1 MSVLLFIIRLRI
13 EGFFFL
19 FERTRCREKK
29 NAFIYRTF
37 QKKNHSSRKKIK
49 TRWRCPRKWRPFYP
63 VTGATTF
70 MQTRFIN
77 AATVMAS
84 AKRVW
89 IIWFVIR
96 VTVLC
101 VTARCCPMADSF
113 EISVLKRW
121 PIWSPSPAGTSSYAK
136 KWGIYRCSVCVFFFF
151 IFSNACGFNGVRS
164 ARKKHAPE
172 CSKLRIECV
181 IDFCE
186 ASWYGEIPQLKGHL
200 KTVHKVQFLRFKKQ
214 PTPFVFNVDAVP
226 ITFITFPEIDL
237 CVKMKRN
244 SRQQVQ
250 IACII
255 VTDDL
260 CPGRVTAT
268 MKPEPKQIRE
278 QLKERKGGY
287 GVTINFLIQSA
298 REWSIEP
305 RWSHPSEDFE
315 DGPRLSISF
324 NKRSRRQRDMTHQ
337 GPSKKAK
344 IEE

>member
-1 MSVLLFIIRLRI
+1 M
-13 EGFFFL
+13 
-19 FERTRCREKK
+19 
-29 NAFIYRTF
+29 
-37 QKKNHSSRKKIK
+37 
-49 TRWRCPRKWRPFYP
+49 
-63 VTGATTF
+63 
-70 MQTRFIN
+70 
-77 AATVMAS
+77 
-84 AKRVW
+84 
-89 IIWFVIR
+89 
-96 VTVLC
+96 
-101 VTARCCPMADSF
+101 
-113 EISVLKRW
+113 
-121 PIWSPSPAGTSSYAK
+121 
-136 KWGIYRCSVCVFFFF
+136 
-151 IFSNACGFNGVRS
+151 RS

-172 CSKLRIECV
+172 CSKLRIECL
-181 IDFCE
+181 IDFCD
-186 ASWYGEIPQLKGHL
+186 SWYGEIPQLKGHL
-200 KTVHKVQFLRFKKQ
+200 ETVHKVQFV
-214 PTPFVFNVDAVP
+214 PFVKRPAPFLLNIDLVP
-226 ITFITFPEIDL
+226 STFITCPEMDL

-255 VTDDL
+255 VTDDPCTGIVL
-260 CPGRVTAT
+260 ATA
-268 MKPEPKQIRE
+268 KPEPKQIKE

>member
-1 MSVLLFIIRLRI
+1 M
-13 EGFFFL
+13 
-19 FERTRCREKK
+19 
-29 NAFIYRTF
+29 
-37 QKKNHSSRKKIK
+37 
-49 TRWRCPRKWRPFYP
+49 
-63 VTGATTF
+63 
-70 MQTRFIN
+70 
-77 AATVMAS
+77 
-84 AKRVW
+84 
-89 IIWFVIR
+89 
-96 VTVLC
+96 C
-101 VTARCCPMADSF
+101 V
-113 EISVLKRW
+113 
-121 PIWSPSPAGTSSYAK
+121 
-136 KWGIYRCSVCVFFFF
+136 FFF

-214 PTPFVFNVDAVP
+214 PTPFMFNVDVVP
-226 ITFITFPEIDL
+226 TTFITFPEIDL

-268 MKPEPKQIRE
+268 MKPEPKQIKE

-287 GVTINFLIQSA
+287 WVRINFPIQSA